1 MKRFYSILYR
11 LTGWLFPDSYYY
23 IRFGR
28 GRVHIKLGLIW
39 RRFLVSK
46 FVDAG
51 RNINIERCANINRN
65 LKIGSNSSVG
75 KKCGLG
81 PDVIIGK
88 DVMMGP
94 EVIIYT
100 RNHKTDRVD
109 IPMRLQGFKEIQGVT
124 IEDDVWI
131 GRRVIILPGVRVGR
145 GSVLAAGAVVTK
157 DVPDFTIV
165 AGNPAQVV
173 KSRVKVLNER

>member
-1 MKRFYSILYR
+1 MKRLFSILYR
-11 LTGWLFPDSYYY
+11 LTGGLLPDSYYY
-23 IRFGR
+23 INFR
-28 GRVHIKLGLIW
+28 GYRIHVSVGLHW
-39 RRFLVSK
+39 RRFLVTK
-46 FVDAG
+46 FVEAG
-51 RNINIERCANINRN
+51 HDVNIERFANINRN
-65 LKIGSNSSVG
+65 LKIGANSSVG
-75 KKCGLG
+75 KNCGLG
-81 PDVIIGK
+81 PDVVIGK

-100 RNHKTDRVD
+100 RNHETRRID

-165 AGNPAQVV
+165 AGNPAKVV
-173 KSRVKVLNER
+173 KSRI